1 MEPEPSIR
9 QTGEDA
15 LVARLLPLMPSNPSL
30 ETGPGDDCAIIRG
43 SGNRQL
49 LLKTDC
55 VVEGMHFLP
64 GTAPELI
71 GRKALARAVSDI
83 GAMGGTPLHALVTLF
98 VHADR
103 PISQVEGI
111 YRGMG
116 RLARQFGIS
125 IAGGESSGLPADGLI
140 INVAL
145 TGEVEEGK
153 AVLRSTAR
161 AGDLIAVT
169 GTLGGSFPTGH
180 HLSFMPRV
188 REGGILAASGVATSM
203 MDLSD
208 GLGTDLPRLAAA
220 SGLGFRIHEELL
232 PVRPGFTAAQAVGD
246 GEDYELLVTFRPGDR
261 ERAARLAAEHF
272 PETPLTV
279 IGEMTAETASAL
291 PHTLSAPVTSIHFSL
306 RNKDFHQ
313 LFGRHRFRKYLI
325 VLFIY
330 FKRVVRIYDLLC
342 LTVKLRFYALCCF
355 LLRQLGFFF
364 PSQVCRKWRRLTM

>member
-1 MEPEPSIR
+1 M
-9 QTGEDA
+9 
-15 LVARLLPLMPSNPSL
+15 
-30 ETGPGDDCAIIRG
+30 
-43 SGNRQL
+43 
-49 LLKTDC
+49 
-55 VVEGMHFLP
+55 
-64 GTAPELI
+64 
-71 GRKALARAVSDI
+71 
-83 GAMGGTPLHALVTLF
+83 
-98 VHADR
+98 
-103 PISQVEGI
+103 
-111 YRGMG
+111 
-116 RLARQFGIS
+116 
-125 IAGGESSGLPADGLI
+125 
-140 INVAL
+140 AL

-261 ERAARLAAEHF
+261 ERAAQLAAEHF

-291 PHTLSAPVTSIHFSL
+291 PPGYRHFS
-306 RNKDFHQ
+306 
-313 LFGRHRFRKYLI
+313 
-325 VLFIY
+325 
-330 FKRVVRIYDLLC
+330 
-342 LTVKLRFYALCCF
+342 
-355 LLRQLGFFF
+355 
-364 PSQVCRKWRRLTM
+364 

>member
-64 GTAPELI
+64 GTDPELI
-71 GRKALARAVSDI
+71 GRKALALAVSDI

-208 GLGTDLPRLAAA
+208 GLGTDLPR
-220 SGLGFRIHEELL
+220 IHEELL

-261 ERAARLAAEHF
+261 ERAAQLAAEHF

-291 PHTLSAPVTSIHFSL
+291 PPGYRHFS
-306 RNKDFHQ
+306 
-313 LFGRHRFRKYLI
+313 
-325 VLFIY
+325 
-330 FKRVVRIYDLLC
+330 
-342 LTVKLRFYALCCF
+342 
-355 LLRQLGFFF
+355 
-364 PSQVCRKWRRLTM
+364 

>member
-64 GTAPELI
+64 GTDPELI

-180 HLSFMPRV
+180 HLSFTPRV
-188 REGGILAASGVATSM
+188 REGGIL
-203 MDLSD
+203 DLSD
-208 GLGTDLPRLAAA
+208 GRGTELPRLAAA

-291 PHTLSAPVTSIHFSL
+291 PPGYRHFS
-306 RNKDFHQ
+306 
-313 LFGRHRFRKYLI
+313 
-325 VLFIY
+325 
-330 FKRVVRIYDLLC
+330 
-342 LTVKLRFYALCCF
+342 
-355 LLRQLGFFF
+355 
-364 PSQVCRKWRRLTM
+364 

>member
-15 LVARLLPLMPSNPSL
+15 LVARLLPLMPSNSAL
-30 ETGPGDDCAIIRG
+30 VTGPGDDCAIVRG
-43 SGNRQL
+43 AGNRQL

-64 GTAPELI
+64 GTDPELI
-71 GRKALARAVSDI
+71 GRKPLARAVSDI
-83 GAMGGTPLHALVTLF
+83 GAMGGTPLHALITLF

-103 PISQVEGI
+103 PTSQVEGI

-125 IAGGESSGLPADGLI
+125 IAGGESSGLPMDGLI

-169 GTLGGSFPTGH
+169 GALGGSFPTGH

-188 REGGILAASGVATSM
+188 REGGILASSGVATS
-203 MDLSD
+203 
-208 GLGTDLPRLAAA
+208 A

-232 PVRPGFTAAQAVGD
+232 PVRPGFTTAQAVGD

-279 IGEMTAETASAL
+279 IGEITAETASVL
-291 PHTLSAPVTSIHFSL
+291 PAGYRHF
-306 RNKDFHQ
+306 N
-313 LFGRHRFRKYLI
+313 
-325 VLFIY
+325 
-330 FKRVVRIYDLLC
+330 
-342 LTVKLRFYALCCF
+342 
-355 LLRQLGFFF
+355 
-364 PSQVCRKWRRLTM
+364 

>member
-169 GTLGGSFPTGH
+169 GTHRSPSFLHAACQGRGHPGRLRRSHLHDGSFRRAGH
-180 HLSFMPRV
+180 RPPPA
-188 REGGILAASGVATSM
+188 GG
-203 MDLSD
+203 
-208 GLGTDLPRLAAA
+208 RL
-220 SGLGFRIHEELL
+220 
-232 PVRPGFTAAQAVGD
+232 
-246 GEDYELLVTFRPGDR
+246 
-261 ERAARLAAEHF
+261 RAWV
-272 PETPLTV
+272 PY
-279 IGEMTAETASAL
+279 S
-291 PHTLSAPVTSIHFSL
+291 
-306 RNKDFHQ
+306 
-313 LFGRHRFRKYLI
+313 
-325 VLFIY
+325 
-330 FKRVVRIYDLLC
+330 
-342 LTVKLRFYALCCF
+342 
-355 LLRQLGFFF
+355 
-364 PSQVCRKWRRLTM
+364 